1 MRIIILLLLRIHY
14 GSNESYLLNRI
25 SVAKMMP
32 MKNLRNYLFLIPYL
46 IAVGVGLKFGY
57 DFGMQ
62 ISGPI
67 MAVITAIIGAVFCSI
82 IVESFL
88 GKKRKNDS

>member
-1 MRIIILLLLRIHY
+1 MMNHYDPTRSKLLIRT
-14 GSNESYLLNRI
+14 SP
-25 SVAKMMP
+25 AKMMP

-46 IAVGVGLKFGY
+46 VAVGVGLKFGY
-57 DFGMQ
+57 EFGMQ

-67 MAVITAIIGAVFCSI
+67 MAVITALLGAVFCSI

>member
-1 MRIIILLLLRIHY
+1 MIHY
-14 GSNESYLLNRI
+14 DPTRSKLPRGI
-25 SVAKMMP
+25 SPAKIIT
-32 MKNLRNYLFLIPYL
+32 MKKLRPYLFLIPYL
-46 IAVGVGLKFGY
+46 VAVGVGLKFGY

-67 MAVITAIIGAVFCSI
+67 MAVITALLGAVFCSI

>member
-1 MRIIILLLLRIHY
+1 MGKI
-14 GSNESYLLNRI
+14 G
-25 SVAKMMP
+25 A
-32 MKNLRNYLFLIPYL
+32 MKSPKDYLFLIPYL
-46 IAVGVGLKFGY
+46 LAVGVGLKFGY

-67 MAVITAIIGAVFCSI
+67 MAVITAIIGAIFCSI

-88 GKKRKNDS
+88 GKKRKSDRQ

>member
-1 MRIIILLLLRIHY
+1 MINYYDPTPSKLLIK
-14 GSNESYLLNRI
+14 SSP
-25 SVAKMMP
+25 AKMMP

-46 IAVGVGLKFGY
+46 IAVGIGLKFGY
-57 DFGMQ
+57 EFGLQ

-67 MAVITAIIGAVFCSI
+67 MAVITALLGAVFCSI

-88 GKKRKNDS
+88 GKKRKSDS

>member
-1 MRIIILLLLRIHY
+1 MVHY
-14 GSNESYLLNRI
+14 DSTASKLPSRT
-25 SVAKMMP
+25 SPAKMMS
-32 MKNLRNYLFLIPYL
+32 MKKIRNYLFLIPYL
-46 IAVGVGLKFGY
+46 IAVGLGLKFGY

-67 MAVITAIIGAVFCSI
+67 MAVITAILGAVFCSI

-88 GKKRKNDS
+88 GKRRKRDS

>member
-1 MRIIILLLLRIHY
+1 MVHYDPTPSKLLSGTSL
-14 GSNESYLLNRI
+14 
-25 SVAKMMP
+25 AKMVP
-32 MKNLRNYLFLIPYL
+32 MKKLRNYLFLIPYL
-46 IAVGVGLKFGY
+46 IAVGIGLKFGY

-67 MAVITAIIGAVFCSI
+67 MAVITALLGAVFCSI

-88 GKKRKNDS
+88 GKKRKGDS

>member
-1 MRIIILLLLRIHY
+1 MNHYDLTLSKLLIRAY
-14 GSNESYLLNRI
+14 
-25 SVAKMMP
+25 VAKMMP

-46 IAVGVGLKFGY
+46 IAVGLGLKFGY
-57 DFGMQ
+57 EFGMQ

-67 MAVITAIIGAVFCSI
+67 MAVITAILGAVFCSI

-88 GKKRKNDS
+88 GKKRKGDS

>member
-1 MRIIILLLLRIHY
+1 MTHY

-46 IAVGVGLKFGY
+46 IAVGVGLKLGY

>member
-1 MRIIILLLLRIHY
+1 MGKIRT
-14 GSNESYLLNRI
+14 
-25 SVAKMMP
+25 
-32 MKNLRNYLFLIPYL
+32 MKSPKDYLFLIPYL
-46 IAVGVGLKFGY
+46 LAVGLGLKFGY

-62 ISGPI
+62 ISGPL

-88 GKKRKNDS
+88 GKKRRGNTE

>member
-1 MRIIILLLLRIHY
+1 MMIHYDPTHSKLLR
-14 GSNESYLLNRI
+14 GI
-25 SVAKMMP
+25 SPAKIIT
-32 MKNLRNYLFLIPYL
+32 MKKLRPYLFLIPYL
-46 IAVGVGLKFGY
+46 VAVGVGLKFGY

-67 MAVITAIIGAVFCSI
+67 MAVITALLGAVFCSI

-88 GKKRKNDS
+88 GKTRKNDS

>member
-1 MRIIILLLLRIHY
+1 MVHYDPTPSKLLSRT
-14 GSNESYLLNRI
+14 SP
-25 SVAKMMP
+25 AKMAP
-32 MKNLRNYLFLIPYL
+32 MKKLRNYLFLIPYL
-46 IAVGVGLKFGY
+46 IAVGIGLKFGY

-67 MAVITAIIGAVFCSI
+67 MAVITALLGAVFCSI

-88 GKKRKNDS
+88 GKKRKGDS

>member
-1 MRIIILLLLRIHY
+1 MTL
-14 GSNESYLLNRI
+14 I
-25 SVAKMMP
+25 STICRDPRMGKIGI
-32 MKNLRNYLFLIPYL
+32 MKSLKEYLFLIPYVL
-46 IAVGVGLKFGY
+46 AVCLGLKCGY

-88 GKKRKNDS
+88 GKKRRGNSK

>member
-1 MRIIILLLLRIHY
+1 MIHY
-14 GSNESYLLNRI
+14 VSNQANLLNRI
-25 SVAKMMP
+25 LMTKMIL

-46 IAVGVGLKFGY
+46 IAVGIGLKFGY
-57 DFGMQ
+57 EFGMQ